1 MLLGAMAAKFA
12 KFLDGLVED
21 VPLVKDISALLKDAK
36 KTVGDFSL
44 KEGKPPPSEAPK
56 DVGVPRD
63 MVPDPD
69 TTAKPGD
76 FTPEQLDAANKQLAD
91 HINDRTKVR
100 EVTDP
105 QLKDKYDLEVD
116 LENGQKYRRKK
127 DGTWA
132 PFRESRQNAASK
144 RMPLSTKLLTG
155 KRRSLTRTNQRRLE
169 NQVPRTNQTQRNRWR
184 SLSSS
189 GRRKHP
195 IRQSRH

>member
-1 MLLGAMAAKFA
+1 MAAKFA
-12 KFLDGLVED
+12 KFLYGLVED

-44 KEGKPPPSEAPK
+44 KEGKPLPSEAPK

-91 HINDRTKVR
+91 HIDARTKVEKSLILSSKTNTISKSIWKTVR
-100 EVTDP
+100 NTA
-105 QLKDKYDLEVD
+105 
-116 LENGQKYRRKK
+116 GRRMEP
-127 DGTWA
+127 GA
-132 PFRESRQNAASK
+132 CSAIRQNAASK

-169 NQVPRTNQTQRNRWR
+169 NQVPRTN
-184 SLSSS
+184 
-189 GRRKHP
+189 RRKGTGGAA
-195 IRQSRH
+195 